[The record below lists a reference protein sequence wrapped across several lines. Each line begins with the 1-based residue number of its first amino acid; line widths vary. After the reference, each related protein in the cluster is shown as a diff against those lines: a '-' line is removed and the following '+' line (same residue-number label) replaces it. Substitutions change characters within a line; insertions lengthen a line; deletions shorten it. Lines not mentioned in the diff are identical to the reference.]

1 MDSGALTGRLE
12 ADAGAPG
19 GDPMDEQAFQ
29 LFYAKV
35 APGLASYLR
44 RTLGDPADADDVFQE
59 AMCRF
64 LRTPAPTRDAD
75 QLRAYLF
82 RIATNL
88 CVDLWRR
95 RKRDRGLFDSGAPA
109 HDPADPAARLEAGA
123 DEVQQTL
130 SALTPRDRG
139 LLWLAYVEEAPH
151 REIAAALGLKERSIR
166 VLLFRA
172 KRRLASILRCAR
184 SGEERR

>member
-1 MDSGALTGRLE
+1 MDTGALTGRLE
-12 ADAGAPG
+12 ADVGALDG
-19 GDPMDEQAFQ
+19 RPMDEQAFQ
-29 LFYAKV
+29 LFYEKV
-35 APGLASYLR
+35 APGLASYLC
-44 RTLGDPADADDVFQE
+44 RTLGDSADADDVFQE
-59 AMCRF
+59 TMCRF
-64 LRTPAPTRDAD
+64 LRAPVPTRDAD

-95 RKRDRGLFDSGAPA
+95 RKRDRGLFEWGAQA
-109 HDPADPAARLEAGA
+109 HDPADPAAPIDPGP

-130 SALTPRDRG
+130 SALTPRDRT
-139 LLWLAYVEEAPH
+139 LIWLAYVEEAPH

-172 KRRLASILRCAR
+172 KRRLASILRGAR
-184 SGEERR
+184 AGEEPR